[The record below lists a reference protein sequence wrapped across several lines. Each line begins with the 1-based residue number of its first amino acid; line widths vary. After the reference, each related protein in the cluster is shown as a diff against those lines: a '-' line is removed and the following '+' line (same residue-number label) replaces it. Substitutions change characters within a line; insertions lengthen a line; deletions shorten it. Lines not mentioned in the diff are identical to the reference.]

1 MARSKQLHY
10 VQTTVDIVQPND
22 PQGNWADGVI
32 QVDAE
37 LSQKFG
43 RTIRNGNAYRLV
55 GYGASLRGFNS
66 AADIDVGFAGVASL
80 QYCPVTKNSVGAHQ
94 KLFKAWM
101 KQKKLSST
109 VGEFVR
115 YDDFEVG
122 WSPASGLPAG
132 RQSTIRMEGINDS
145 TSESISIYG
154 NSTPGSYVTLES
166 FYDLL
171 NPIAPVSKTYDGSVV
186 KEPKF
191 TDKFPDVCELSMPC
205 AFSSVVDTAST
216 PDSLGGASAS
226 GGINWL
232 PADNHLSHLTGTLY
246 YFFKGLPGDTAGQI
260 ADELKLT
267 ITLVYEGWS
276 SIAPVSRK
284 KRSSPKAKPG
294 TRMKRPRRRTS
305 RKRS

>member
-10 VQTTVDIVQPND
+10 VQTEVTITQPD
-22 PQGNWADGVI
+22 TPQGNWAEGVI

-43 RTIRNGNAYRLV
+43 RTIRNGNAFRLV
-55 GYGASLRGFNS
+55 GYGASLRGFNTAS
-66 AADIDVGFAGVASL
+66 DIDVGFAGVASL

-94 KLFKAWM
+94 KLFSAWM

-109 VGEFVR
+109 VGEYVR

-122 WSPASGLPAG
+122 WSPASPLSAG
-132 RQSTIRMEGINDS
+132 RTSTIRMEGINDS
-145 TSESISIYG
+145 TSEQISIYG
-154 NSTPGSYVTLES
+154 TSTPGSFVTLEG

-171 NPIAPVSKTYDGSVV
+171 NPIAPVSKAYDGSVI

-191 TDKFPDVCELSMPC
+191 TDKFPDVCELSMPTS
-205 AFSSVVDTAST
+205 FSSVVDTAST

-226 GGINWL
+226 GGIQWL

-276 SIAPVSRK
+276 SIAPKSRK
-284 KRSSPKAKPG
+284 KRSSPKAKT